1 MSQTQPLVCWFQEC
15 HKDSVPL
22 VGGKNASLGE
32 MINAGIR
39 VPPGFAVTTEA
50 YRRFISQGGVDHEIK
65 DALAGLDHEDSAAL
79 DQASSRIRGLIESCP
94 ISTEMEDHIADY
106 YRRLSKIC
114 GLPATPVAVRSSAT
128 AEDLPGASFA
138 GQQDTFLWI
147 RGTEGVLEHVRKCF
161 SSLFTARAIA
171 YRIKMGFAQEEVALS
186 VGVQKMANAFTAGV
200 MFTLN
205 PANGDR
211 SMIVIDSNFGFGESV
226 VSGEVTPDNFRVDK
240 VTMEIVDKT
249 ISKKEVY
256 YTLEPAEHCSRK
268 FILPEERQMSQST
281 IDKDVLEL
289 ARMGKIIEQHY
300 GCPQDI
306 EWAVDKDMPQTGS
319 VFILQSRPETVWSC
333 KSPDKPPEM
342 EKKKTAM
349 DHILSNL
356 MMGKRLS

>member
-1 MSQTQPLVCWFQEC
+1 
-15 HKDSVPL
+15 
-22 VGGKNASLGE
+22 
-32 MINAGIR
+32 
-39 VPPGFAVTTEA
+39 
-50 YRRFISQGGVDHEIK
+50 
-65 DALAGLDHEDSAAL
+65 
-79 DQASSRIRGLIESCP
+79 
-94 ISTEMEDHIADY
+94 
-106 YRRLSKIC
+106 
-114 GLPATPVAVRSSAT
+114 
-128 AEDLPGASFA
+128 
-138 GQQDTFLWI
+138 
-147 RGTEGVLEHVRKCF
+147 
-161 SSLFTARAIA
+161 
-171 YRIKMGFAQEEVALS
+171 
-186 VGVQKMANAFTAGV
+186 MANAFTAGV